1 MRRVVLQTISQV
13 AGSSFD
19 KHDSLDHGTAI
30 NWSSFDTVS
39 ISIDLHSIPQSEHC
53 IIFRSPSVNAILL
66 CFINIETIL
75 LVCNIKAY
83 EIIIEFENKNT
94 YKKNY
99 RIFVTKYAAKFCKNH
114 VRKIINFWKS
124 RKFQEKIVK
133 VQQLDYN
140 QIYI

>member
-1 MRRVVLQTISQV
+1 M
-13 AGSSFD
+13 
-19 KHDSLDHGTAI
+19 
-30 NWSSFDTVS
+30 
-39 ISIDLHSIPQSEHC
+39 
-53 IIFRSPSVNAILL
+53 LL

-94 YKKNY
+94 HKKNY
-99 RIFVTKYAAKFCKNH
+99 RIFECHNNAAKFCKNH